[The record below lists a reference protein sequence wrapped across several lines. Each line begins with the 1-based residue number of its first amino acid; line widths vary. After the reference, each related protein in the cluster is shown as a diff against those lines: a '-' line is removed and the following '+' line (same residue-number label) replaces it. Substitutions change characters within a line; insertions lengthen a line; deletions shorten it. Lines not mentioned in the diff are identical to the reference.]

1 MVLKTHLYCASI
13 AKISEFV
20 VRNKTS
26 SFVHRCDITLKW
38 IIIKLKVITSRSL
51 ISQQGLDRSKFD
63 LHQRLSNI
71 NL

>member
-26 SFVHRCDITLKW
+26 SFVHCCYITFKW
-38 IIIKLKVITSRSL
+38 IIIKLEVMTSRS
-51 ISQQGLDRSKFD
+51 
-63 LHQRLSNI
+63 
-71 NL
+71 